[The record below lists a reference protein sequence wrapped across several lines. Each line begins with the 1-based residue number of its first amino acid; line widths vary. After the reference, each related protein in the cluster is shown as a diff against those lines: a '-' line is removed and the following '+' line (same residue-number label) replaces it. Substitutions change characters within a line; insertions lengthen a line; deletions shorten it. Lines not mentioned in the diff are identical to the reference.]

1 MVTPVY
7 KCDRCRKPEDEQ
19 IIIQA
24 ELQKPVVPN
33 RNATAEAIAY
43 IATEK
48 YMMYSPLYR
57 LEQQINMAGFLLCQ
71 QTMSNWL
78 LTVTDL
84 CLDPIQKR
92 RHEKLLE
99 EEILHTNETTL

>member
-48 YMMYSPLYR
+48 YNDVFTVVSLGTANQYGGIFAVPTDNVQL
-57 LEQQINMAGFLLCQ
+57 AAD
-71 QTMSNWL
+71 SNRSM
-78 LTVTDL
+78 
-84 CLDPIQKR
+84 PGS
-92 RHEKLLE
+92 
-99 EEILHTNETTL
+99 NPET